1 MSSGAELSSIHTA
14 LEGLTQRISGFADS
28 LAGTDR
34 DDIASALYEV
44 ERSLSTAQRRLEKI
58 VAAIL

>member
-14 LEGLTQRISGFADS
+14 LEGLTARISGYADS

-34 DDIASALYEV
+34 DDLAAALYEV
-44 ERSLSTAQRRLEKI
+44 ERSLSTAQRRLSK
-58 VAAIL
+58 VVDALV

>member
-14 LEGLTQRISGFADS
+14 LEGLTSRISGLADG

-34 DDIASALYEV
+34 DDLAAALYEV
-44 ERSLSTAQRRLEKI
+44 ERSLNAAQRRLGK
-58 VAAIL
+58 VVDALV

>member
-28 LAGTDR
+28 LAGTER
-34 DDIASALYEV
+34 DDLAAALYEV
-44 ERSLSTAQRRLEKI
+44 ERSLGTAQRRLAKI
-58 VAAIL
+58 VDALV

>member
-1 MSSGAELSSIHTA
+1 MSSGAELSSINTA

-28 LAGTDR
+28 LAGTER
-34 DDIASALYEV
+34 DDLATGLYEV

-58 VAAIL
+58 VAALV